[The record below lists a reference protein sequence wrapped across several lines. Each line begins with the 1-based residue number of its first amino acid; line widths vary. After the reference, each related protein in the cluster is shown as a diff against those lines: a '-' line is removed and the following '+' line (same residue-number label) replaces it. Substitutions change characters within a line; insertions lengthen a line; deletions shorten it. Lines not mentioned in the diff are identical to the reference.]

1 MSGGPHLEPKVQD
14 DMHSHRRR
22 DDSDDVRGHRLEAAA
37 ESTFAKLLARYG
49 MPLLL
54 GIVSYFAGQMLS
66 DIRVGLAEQ
75 SRTFAE
81 QAAAQ
86 SAAIAQLRADLRV
99 LGTRMDEGV
108 IRQIDQHG
116 RQIENH
122 EQRLQALE
130 RSP

>member
-1 MSGGPHLEPKVQD
+1 
-14 DMHSHRRR
+14 MHTHRRR
-22 DDSDDVRGHRLEAAA
+22 DDSDDARGHRLEAAA

-86 SAAIAQLRADLRV
+86 SAAIAQLRSDLRV

-108 IRQIDQHG
+108 IRQVDQHG

-130 RSP
+130 RKP